1 MQVLNCTSFISSI
14 KSHVEVVAWLT
25 PLQEILLF
33 SAETDCSTQARR
45 MHLSTVTKEF
55 FSSYFF
61 PELIYLSNNIN
72 KQSHLEH
79 MQECALRKQ
88 ATTELSSLL
97 CMC

>member
-1 MQVLNCTSFISSI
+1 M
-14 KSHVEVVAWLT
+14 EVVARLT
-25 PLQEILLF
+25 ALQEILLS
-33 SAETDCSTQARR
+33 SAEIDCSTQAR
-45 MHLSTVTKEF
+45 HKHISTVTKEF
-55 FSSYFF
+55 FSSCFF

-79 MQECALRKQ
+79 MLACALRKQ